1 MMKIPKWICIKC
13 EQTFTRKWNAFR
25 HCDNKHGAIFESV
38 IHFREY
44 LMNRPNFQSSLIL
57 NNTLNFNQLPYQQ
70 NRNFQDK
77 RINPHTDTLSKPIDG
92 YISDEKLLYNTMNEL
107 APMYEELE
115 NLLSNMPEPN
125 RLRIL
130 GGIASQA
137 ICSDNPVI
145 FMNTQLKAW
154 RNATVCNRM
163 INNSS
168 VFLGFNKQFTKDHL
182 KMGIKKR

>member
-1 MMKIPKWICIKC
+1 
-13 EQTFTRKWNAFR
+13 
-25 HCDNKHGAIFESV
+25 
-38 IHFREY
+38 
-44 LMNRPNFQSSLIL
+44 MNRPNSQSSSIP
-57 NNTLNFNQLPYQQ
+57 NNALNFNQLPYQQ

-77 RINPHTDTLSKPIDG
+77 RINPHTGTPSNPIDG
-92 YISDEKLLYNTMNEL
+92 YTSDEKLLYNTMNEL

-125 RLRIL
+125 RLGIL
-130 GGIASQA
+130 GGIVSQA
-137 ICSDNPVI
+137 IYSDNPI
-145 FMNTQLKAW
+145 FFMNTQLKKW

-168 VFLGFNKQFTKDHL
+168 VFLGFNKQFTKDYL